1 MPENLPHDGLVA
13 VVKRDC
19 PTCVMAAPVLGDL
32 ARKEALA
39 VYTQDDPSFPET
51 VAARIDDTGLDVS
64 HRLKIEVVP
73 TLIRFEGGREVGR
86 TFGWDRGEWERIS
99 GIAGLGLDLP
109 QARPGCGAKNI
120 EPGVIE
126 RLKIRFN
133 ETGLKSRRI
142 EIGSDED
149 EHEAMLARGWSD
161 GLPLVP
167 PTEERV
173 LRMLDGTSRDPQ
185 EILGLVPP
193 DLAPATIEKI
203 AVNAVMAGCKPEY
216 LPVVLAAVEA
226 VLEEQFAMHGVLA
239 TTMFV
244 GPVVVVNGPIRRR
257 IGMNAKGNA
266 LGQVNRANAA
276 IGRALQ
282 LVIRNIG
289 GGRPQEVDR
298 ATLGNPGKY
307 TYCFAEDEEGSS
319 WEPLSVER
327 GLKPGQSA
335 VTVFAGYG
343 LQGIVDQKSRDPES
357 LTKSFAGSLK
367 ALGNVKHAPS
377 CDALLVVCPE
387 HHRTFKNAGW
397 SKARLYE
404 ELYRLCEIP
413 GDEIVAGAKGIAEG
427 GPPSLA
433 GKSINKF
440 RPGGLMVVRAGG
452 DAGMFSGIIGGWSAG
467 GPRGSLPVTKE
478 VRIDRHCNFGP
489 DFGAKSDDPAPP
501 AAAGTARRADDRDSR
516 YRQAARRRL
525 SAPARRAARRAR
537 HRRQAL
543 RQADQHAGRAFAV
556 AAADRRRSQCRHRRI
571 VRLRVLHF
579 VLYA

>member
-1 MPENLPHDGLVA
+1 MPYNIPRDGLVA

-19 PTCVMAAPVLGDL
+19 PTCVLAAPVLGEL
-32 ARKEALA
+32 ARHGGLA

-51 VAARIDDTGLDVS
+51 VSGRVDDTTLDVS

-73 TLIRFEGGREVGR
+73 TLIRFEAGREVGR
-86 TFGWDRGEWERIS
+86 TYGWDRREWERLS
-99 GIAGLGLDLP
+99 GVAGLGHDLP
-109 QARPGCGAKNI
+109 QARPGCGAKNT
-120 EPGVIE
+120 EPGVLE

-133 ETGLKSRRI
+133 ETGLKSRHI
-142 EIGSDED
+142 ALGDDED
-149 EHEAMLARGWSD
+149 EHEAMFARGWSD

-173 LRMLDGTSRDPQ
+173 LRMLDGTARDPQ
-185 EILGLVPP
+185 EVLGLVPP
-193 DLAPATIEKI
+193 DLAAATVEKI
-203 AVNAVMAGCKPEY
+203 AINAVMAGCKPEY

-226 VLEEQFAMHGVLA
+226 VLEEPFAMHGVLA

-244 GPVVVVNGPIRRR
+244 GPVVIVNGPIRRH

-266 LGQVNRANAA
+266 LGQGNRANGA

-327 GLKPGQSA
+327 GIKAGRSA
-335 VTVFAGYG
+335 VTVFAGFG
-343 LQGIVDQKSRDPES
+343 LQGVVDQKSRDPES
-357 LTKSFAGSLK
+357 LSRSFAGSLK
-367 ALGNVKHAPS
+367 AIHNVKLAPA

-387 HHRTFKNAGW
+387 HHRTFRNAGW

-413 GDEIVAGAKGIAEG
+413 GDELVAGAKGIAEG

-433 GKSINKF
+433 GKTVNKF
-440 RPGGLMVVRAGG
+440 RPGGLLIVRAGG

-467 GPRGSLPVTKE
+467 GPRGSLPITKE
-478 VRIDRHCNFGP
+478 VRP
-489 DFGAKSDDPAPP
+489 
-501 AAAGTARRADDRDSR
+501 
-516 YRQAARRRL
+516 
-525 SAPARRAARRAR
+525 
-537 HRRQAL
+537 
-543 RQADQHAGRAFAV
+543 
-556 AAADRRRSQCRHRRI
+556 
-571 VRLRVLHF
+571 
-579 VLYA
+579 

>member
-1 MPENLPHDGLVA
+1 MAANLPHDGLVA

-19 PTCVMAAPVLGDL
+19 PTCVLAAPVLGDL
-32 ARKEALA
+32 AQRGGLT

-51 VAARIDDTGLDVS
+51 VPSRVDDTALDVS
-64 HRLKIEVVP
+64 HRLGIEIVP

-86 TFGWDRGEWERIS
+86 TYGWDRGEWERLT
-99 GIAGLGLDLP
+99 GIAGLGRDLP
-109 QARPGCGAKNI
+109 EARPGCGAKNV
-120 EPGVIE
+120 EPGMLE

-142 EIGSDED
+142 AIGEDED
-149 EHEAMLARGWSD
+149 EHEAMFARGWSD

-173 LRMLDGTSRDPQ
+173 LRMLDGTARDPQ
-185 EILGLVPP
+185 EVLGLVPP
-193 DLAPATIEKI
+193 DLAPATVEKI
-203 AVNAVMAGCKPEY
+203 AINAVMAGCKPEY

-266 LGQVNRANAA
+266 LGQGNRANGA

-282 LVIRNIG
+282 LVIRNVG

-327 GLKPGQSA
+327 GLRLGQSA
-335 VTVFAGYG
+335 VTVFAGFG
-343 LQGIVDQKSRDPES
+343 LQGVVDQKSRDPES
-357 LTKSFAGSLK
+357 LSRSFAESLK
-367 ALGNVKHAPS
+367 AIHNVKSAPS

-387 HHRTFKNAGW
+387 HHRTFKDAGW

-433 GKSINKF
+433 GKTVNKF
-440 RPGGLMVVRAGG
+440 RPGGLMIVRAGG

-478 VRIDRHCNFGP
+478 VRP
-489 DFGAKSDDPAPP
+489 
-501 AAAGTARRADDRDSR
+501 
-516 YRQAARRRL
+516 
-525 SAPARRAARRAR
+525 
-537 HRRQAL
+537 
-543 RQADQHAGRAFAV
+543 
-556 AAADRRRSQCRHRRI
+556 
-571 VRLRVLHF
+571 
-579 VLYA
+579 

>member
-1 MPENLPHDGLVA
+1 MMVEGLPADGLVA

-19 PTCVMAAPVLGDL
+19 PTCVMAAPVLGEL
-32 ARKEALA
+32 ARLGGLT
-39 VYTQDDPSFPET
+39 VFTQDDPSFPET
-51 VAARIDDTGLDVS
+51 VSARVDDTGLEVS
-64 HRLKIEVVP
+64 HRLGIEIVP
-73 TLIRFEGGREVGR
+73 TLLRFEAGREVAR
-86 TFGWDRGEWERIS
+86 TNGWDRDEWERLT
-99 GIAGLGLDLP
+99 GVAGLGPDLP

-142 EIGSDED
+142 EIGEDED
-149 EHEAMLARGWSD
+149 EQEAMFARGWSD

-173 LRMLDGTSRDPQ
+173 LRMLDGTARDPQ
-185 EILGLVPP
+185 EVVGLVPP
-193 DLAPATIEKI
+193 ALAAATVEKI
-203 AVNAVMAGCKPEY
+203 AINAVMAGCKPEY

-226 VLEEQFAMHGVLA
+226 VLEDSFAMHGVLA

-244 GPVVVVNGPIRRR
+244 GPVLIVNGPVRRR

-266 LGQVNRANAA
+266 LGQGNRANAA
-276 IGRALQ
+276 LGRALQ

-289 GGRPQEVDR
+289 EGRPQEVDR

-327 GLKPGQSA
+327 GLEPGRSA

-343 LQGIVDQKSRDPES
+343 LQGVVDQKSRDPES
-357 LTKSFAGSLK
+357 LAKSFAGSLK
-367 ALGNVKHAPS
+367 ALSNVKHAPA

-397 SKARLYE
+397 SKAQLYE

-413 GDEIVAGAKGIAEG
+413 GDELVAGANGIAEG
-427 GPPSLA
+427 GPLSLA
-433 GKSINKF
+433 GKMVNKF
-440 RPGGLMVVRAGG
+440 RPGGLMIVRAGG
-452 DAGMFSGIIGGWSAG
+452 DAGMFSGIIGGWSSG

-478 VRIDRHCNFGP
+478 V
-489 DFGAKSDDPAPP
+489 K
-501 AAAGTARRADDRDSR
+501 
-516 YRQAARRRL
+516 Q
-525 SAPARRAARRAR
+525 
-537 HRRQAL
+537 
-543 RQADQHAGRAFAV
+543 
-556 AAADRRRSQCRHRRI
+556 
-571 VRLRVLHF
+571 
-579 VLYA
+579 

>member
-1 MPENLPHDGLVA
+1 MGGAMTDQLPRDGLVA

-19 PTCVMAAPVLGDL
+19 PTCVLAASVLGAL
-32 ARKEALA
+32 ARDSGLT

-51 VAARIDDTGLDVS
+51 VPGRVDDRTLDVS
-64 HRLKIEVVP
+64 HRLKIEIVP
-73 TLIRFEGGREVGR
+73 TLIRFESGREVAR
-86 TFGWDRGEWERIS
+86 THGWDRGEWQRLT
-99 GIAGLGLDLP
+99 GIAGLGGDLP
-109 QARPGCGAKNI
+109 EARPGCGAKNV

-142 EIGSDED
+142 EIGEDED
-149 EHEAMLARGWSD
+149 EQEAMYARGWSD

-173 LRMLDGTSRDPQ
+173 LRMLDGTARDPQ
-185 EILGLVPP
+185 EVVGLVPP
-193 DLAPATIEKI
+193 ALAAATVEKI

-244 GPVVVVNGPIRRR
+244 GPVLIVNGPVRRR

-266 LGQVNRANAA
+266 LGQGNRANAA

-289 GGRPQEVDR
+289 EGRPQEVDR

-327 GLKPGQSA
+327 GLKPSQSA

-343 LQGIVDQKSRDPES
+343 LQGIVDQKSREPRS
-357 LTKSFAGSLK
+357 LAKSFAGSQRVLSN
-367 ALGNVKHAPS
+367 LKHAPS

-413 GDEIVAGAKGIAEG
+413 GDELVAGAEGIAEG

-433 GKSINKF
+433 GKTVNKF
-440 RPGGLMVVRAGG
+440 RPGGLMIVRAGG

-478 VRIDRHCNFGP
+478 VRP
-489 DFGAKSDDPAPP
+489 
-501 AAAGTARRADDRDSR
+501 
-516 YRQAARRRL
+516 
-525 SAPARRAARRAR
+525 
-537 HRRQAL
+537 
-543 RQADQHAGRAFAV
+543 
-556 AAADRRRSQCRHRRI
+556 
-571 VRLRVLHF
+571 
-579 VLYA
+579 

>member
-1 MPENLPHDGLVA
+1 MSADLPRDGLAA

-19 PTCVMAAPVLGDL
+19 PTCVMAVPVLAEM
-32 ARKEALA
+32 ARQGALT
-39 VYTQDDPSFPET
+39 VYTQDDPSFPEMLADR
-51 VAARIDDTGLDVS
+51 VDDRALDVS
-64 HRLKIEVVP
+64 HRLRIEVVP

-86 TFGWDRGEWERIS
+86 TFGWDRGEWEKLS
-99 GIAGLGLDLP
+99 GIAGLGPDLP
-109 QARPGCGAKNI
+109 EARPGCGAKNV

-149 EHEAMLARGWSD
+149 EHEAMFARGWSD

-173 LRMLDGTSRDPQ
+173 LRMLDGTARDPQ
-185 EILGLVPP
+185 DVLGLVPP
-193 DLAPATIEKI
+193 DLAPATVEKI
-203 AVNAVMAGCKPEY
+203 AVNAVLAGCKAEY

-244 GPVVVVNGPIRRR
+244 GPVVVVNGPVRRR
-257 IGMNAKGNA
+257 IGMNSKGNV
-266 LGQVNRANAA
+266 LGQGNRANAA

-327 GLKPGQSA
+327 GVEPGRAA
-335 VTVFAGYG
+335 VTVFAGFG

-357 LTKSFAGSLK
+357 LSRSFAESLK
-367 ALGNVKHAPS
+367 AIHNVKSAPS
-377 CDALLVVCPE
+377 CDALVVVCPE

-397 SKARLYE
+397 TKARLYE

-413 GDEIVAGAKGIAEG
+413 GDELVAGAKGIAEG

-433 GKSINKF
+433 GKSVNKF
-440 RPGGLMVVRAGG
+440 RPGGLMIVRAGG

-478 VRIDRHCNFGP
+478 VRP
-489 DFGAKSDDPAPP
+489 
-501 AAAGTARRADDRDSR
+501 
-516 YRQAARRRL
+516 
-525 SAPARRAARRAR
+525 
-537 HRRQAL
+537 
-543 RQADQHAGRAFAV
+543 
-556 AAADRRRSQCRHRRI
+556 
-571 VRLRVLHF
+571 
-579 VLYA
+579 